1 MRVVS
6 EIIRAPESRSPGQ
19 GFNSSK
25 IYHYYLVHKITVK
38 LSFDEDGFRLEICL
52 INFIQITKELRMEF

>member
-19 GFNSSK
+19 GFQK
-25 IYHYYLVHKITVK
+25 HITTYLVHKIIVK
-38 LSFDEDGFRLEICL
+38 SSCDDEDGFRLEICL
-52 INFIQITKELRMEF
+52 MNFIQITMELRMEL

>member
-25 IYHYYLVHKITVK
+25 THNYLFHKIIVK
-38 LSFDEDGFRLEICL
+38 SSFDEDRNRLEMCL
-52 INFIQITKELRMEF
+52 MNFIQITKELRMDL